1 MQGWRR
7 ALRIIPLLLAVAAG
21 LSAAVFQPGATS
33 LPKAASAET
42 VTAASPDGA
51 LAAFVHTS
59 GAVFA
64 GPCEGTRSP
73 EDFGKVCARFVAE
86 RAGVRAYLTGRT
98 FSEFTT
104 WVFVAPSG
112 SGWTVRA
119 TAPLDFNAATLT
131 IPWPGEAIS
140 YQ

>member
-21 LSAAVFQPGATS
+21 LSSAVYQGATS
-33 LPKAASAET
+33 DPQAASAQAI
-42 VTAASPDGA
+42 TAASPDGA

-64 GPCEGTRSP
+64 GPCEDTRSP

-86 RAGVRAYLTGRT
+86 RAGVRAYLTGHT

-131 IPWPGEAIS
+131 IPWP
-140 YQ
+140 